1 MKDKKISK
9 RNFILSTHATFL
21 LVDEIANQ
29 CRISHSPWSHSD
41 LWRGYLPSVI
51 SFIAAN
57 SMSLGFYM
65 SDSSPI
71 ISEKGHKCESN
82 KDTLLLRNAKEFGGI
97 SF

>member
-1 MKDKKISK
+1 
-9 RNFILSTHATFL
+9 
-21 LVDEIANQ
+21 
-29 CRISHSPWSHSD
+29 
-41 LWRGYLPSVI
+41 
-51 SFIAAN
+51 
-57 SMSLGFYM
+57 MSLGFYM

>member
-1 MKDKKISK
+1 MKDKKIPK
-9 RNFILSTHATFL
+9 RNFILFTHATFL
-21 LVDEIANQ
+21 LVDQIANQ
-29 CRISHSPWSHSD
+29 CRIFHSQWSHSD